1 VIPAAFVPLA
11 AGAIAAVPAAILPPP
26 PPVVRPLPPGGAPA
40 RTYQVEEKREEE
52 AAIEESQAFS
62 RYEPDDGGSTVSPYL
77 LGLVLIAAIG
87 GASVRGGPGAR
98 RRVRPAPAHADRP
111 N

>member
-1 VIPAAFVPLA
+1 
-11 AGAIAAVPAAILPPP
+11 
-26 PPVVRPLPPGGAPA
+26 
-40 RTYQVEEKREEE
+40 VEDEREEE

-62 RYEPDDGGSTVSPYL
+62 RYEPEEGGAGVPPYL

-98 RRVRPAPAHADRP
+98 RRSRPVAVPALTRTERTRRSRR
-111 N
+111 